1 MKNVDQSNEKEHCK
15 HTFVANIL
23 LEQNETI
30 TLDLANK
37 DKIFVV
43 QENPYLV
50 AVVFSNNERQDS
62 KMRPGVIVK
71 TARMTKIRCRTCK
84 GKDHC
89 FHLNTFK
96 LAESENESV
105 ETCGSDRLAE
115 KEFNSKKTGIKTDLV
130 DGNTEKKQGQNK
142 IKE

>member
-15 HTFVANIL
+15 HTFVANIS
-23 LEQNETI
+23 LEQSETI

-50 AVVFSNNERQDS
+50 AVLLPNNERRDS

-71 TARMTKIRCRTCK
+71 TARMQRQ
-84 GKDHC
+84 
-89 FHLNTFK
+89 
-96 LAESENESV
+96 
-105 ETCGSDRLAE
+105 RLLL
-115 KEFNSKKTGIKTDLV
+115 SPQHIQTSRV
-130 DGNTEKKQGQNK
+130 
-142 IKE
+142 